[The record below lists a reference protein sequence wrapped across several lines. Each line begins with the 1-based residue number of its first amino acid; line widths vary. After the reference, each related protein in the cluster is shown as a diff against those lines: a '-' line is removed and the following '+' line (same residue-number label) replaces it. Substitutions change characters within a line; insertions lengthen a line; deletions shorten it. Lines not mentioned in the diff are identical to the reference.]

1 MPGTFRW
8 TRTVAAAALL
18 AGLLAACAEAPKPK
32 PVVASGPW
40 GAEIHDASRRFNIP
54 EEWIRA
60 VMHVESGGQTH
71 WKGGQP
77 ITSHAGAMG
86 LMQVMPGT
94 YDELRYVHGLGPDAY
109 EPRDNILAGAAYIRE
124 MYDLYGYP
132 GFLGAYNAGP
142 ERYRQYVEEGRPLP
156 RETERYMDIIAPQ
169 IAGIMPGQGGSDRMT
184 QYAAAQI
191 QQKVPA
197 PIRMAPI
204 PDGSSTRGT
213 TVVAAMKPIPDGSS
227 TRGTTVVAA
236 MQPIPDGSS
245 TRGTT
250 VVAAM
255 QPIPDGSSTRGT
267 TVVAAMQPIPDGSS
281 TVTASALPPVR
292 VVQQPG
298 VVRMQ
303 PIPDGTSTQVAAA
316 APAAVRP
323 AMPAP
328 VRMAPIPDGSTQVA
342 SAAPVVRPAPIRM
355 APIPDAPSVQVAAIA
370 PAPVPAARVA
380 VAPTRRMA
388 PIPDAPPVRVATSAK
403 PARAPA
409 LQQVADADVP
419 RRQANGLPTGWFVP
433 SAPGN

>member
-8 TRTVAAAALL
+8 TRTVAATALL

-94 YDELRYVHGLGPDAY
+94 YDELRYAHGLGPDAY

-204 PDGSSTRGT
+204 PDGSSRRNT
-213 TVVAAMKPIPDGSS
+213 TVVAAMQPIPDGSS
-227 TRGTTVVAA
+227 MRNTTVVAA

-245 TRGTT
+245 TRNST

-255 QPIPDGSSTRGT
+255 QPIPDGSS
-267 TVVAAMQPIPDGSS
+267 
-281 TVTASALPPVR
+281 TASALPPVR

-303 PIPDGTSTQVAAA
+303 PIPDGASTQVAAA
-316 APAAVRP
+316 APVARQVA
-323 AMPAP
+323 PAP

-342 SAAPVVRPAPIRM
+342 AAAPVARPAPIRM
-355 APIPDAPSVQVAAIA
+355 APIPDAPSAQIAAVA

-380 VAPTRRMA
+380 VAPTRMA
-388 PIPDAPPVRVATSAK
+388 PIPDAPPVRVASAAK

-409 LQQVADADVP
+409 LQQVADAAEP

>member
-8 TRTVAAAALL
+8 TRTVAATALL

-40 GAEIHDASRRFNIP
+40 GVEIHDASRRFNIP

-204 PDGSSTRGT
+204 PDGSSRRNT
-213 TVVAAMKPIPDGSS
+213 TVVAAMQPIPDGSS
-227 TRGTTVVAA
+227 MRSTTVVAA

-245 TRGTT
+245 TRN
-250 VVAAM
+250 
-255 QPIPDGSSTRGT
+255 T

-281 TVTASALPPVR
+281 TVIASALPPVR

-303 PIPDGTSTQVAAA
+303 PIPDGASTQVAAV
-316 APAAVRP
+316 APVARQVL
-323 AMPAP
+323 PAP

-342 SAAPVVRPAPIRM
+342 AAAPVVRPAPIRM
-355 APIPDAPSVQVAAIA
+355 APIPDAPSAQVATAV

-380 VAPTRRMA
+380 VAPTRMA
-388 PIPDAPPVRVATSAK
+388 PIPDAPPVRVAASAK

-409 LQQVADADVP
+409 LQQVADAGETP

>member
-1 MPGTFRW
+1 MPGTTRW
-8 TRTVAAAALL
+8 TRTVAATALL

-32 PVVASGPW
+32 PMVASGPW

-54 EEWIRA
+54 EQWIRA
-60 VMHVESGGQTH
+60 VMQVESNGQTH

-156 RETERYMDIIAPQ
+156 RETRRYMDIIAPQ
-169 IAGIMPGQGGSDRMT
+169 IAGIMPGQDGTDRMT

-197 PIRMAPI
+197 TIRMAPI
-204 PDGSSTRGT
+204 PDGSSRNT

-227 TRGTTVVAA
+227 TRNSVVVAAMQPIPDGSSTRSITVVAA

-245 TRGTT
+245 T
-250 VVAAM
+250 
-255 QPIPDGSSTRGT
+255 
-267 TVVAAMQPIPDGSS
+267 
-281 TVTASALPPVR
+281 ASALPPVR
-292 VVQQPG
+292 VVPQPG
-298 VVRMQ
+298 AVRMQ
-303 PIPDGTSTQVAAA
+303 PIPDGATTQVAAA
-316 APAAVRP
+316 APMARP
-323 AMPAP
+323 VAPAP
-328 VRMAPIPDGSTQVA
+328 VRMAPIPDGSTQI
-342 SAAPVVRPAPIRM
+342 AAATPAARPAPVRM
-355 APIPDAPSVQVAAIA
+355 APIPDRSTQVAAAA
-370 PAPVPAARVA
+370 PAPAPTARAA
-380 VAPTRRMA
+380 VAPTRMA
-388 PIPDAPPVRVATSAK
+388 PIPDAPPARLASAK
-403 PARAPA
+403 TGRAQPL
-409 LQQVADADVP
+409 LQQVADAGEP
-419 RRQANGLPTGWFVP
+419 RRQSNGLPTGWFVP
-433 SAPGN
+433 NAPGN

>member
-245 TRGTT
+245 T
-250 VVAAM
+250 
-255 QPIPDGSSTRGT
+255 
-267 TVVAAMQPIPDGSS
+267 
-281 TVTASALPPVR
+281 VTASALPPVR

>member
-8 TRTVAAAALL
+8 TRTVAATALL
-18 AGLLAACAEAPKPK
+18 AGLLAACAQAPKPK

-94 YDELRYVHGLGPDAY
+94 YDELRYAHGLGPDAY

-255 QPIPDGSSTRGT
+255 QPIPDGSST
-267 TVVAAMQPIPDGSS
+267 
-281 TVTASALPPVR
+281 ASMLPPVR

-303 PIPDGTSTQVAAA
+303 PIPDGAGTQVAAA
-316 APAAVRP
+316 APVVR
-323 AMPAP
+323 PAP

-342 SAAPVVRPAPIRM
+342 AAAPIVRPAMAAPVRM
-355 APIPDAPSVQVAAIA
+355 APIPDATAKAPAVETRVAAA
-370 PAPVPAARVA
+370 VPAPVARTA
-380 VAPTRRMA
+380 VAPTRMA
-388 PIPDAPPVRVATSAK
+388 PIPDAQPVRVAASAK

>member
-1 MPGTFRW
+1 MPGTTRW
-8 TRTVAAAALL
+8 TRTVAATALL

-40 GAEIHDASRRFNIP
+40 GVEIHDASRRFNIP
-54 EEWIRA
+54 EQWIRA
-60 VMHVESGGQTH
+60 VMQVESGGQTH

-94 YDELRYVHGLGPDAY
+94 YEELRYVHGLGGDAY
-109 EPRDNILAGAAYIRE
+109 EPRDNIMAGTAYLRE
-124 MYDLYGYP
+124 MYDLYGSP

-156 RETERYMDIIAPQ
+156 RETQRYMDIIGPQ
-169 IAGIMPGQGGSDRMT
+169 IAGIVPGRDGDTDRMT

-197 PIRMAPI
+197 TIRMAPI
-204 PDGSSTRGT
+204 PDGSSTRNT
-213 TVVAAMKPIPDGSS
+213 VVVAAMKPIPDGSS
-227 TRGTTVVAA
+227 VRN
-236 MQPIPDGSS
+236 
-245 TRGTT
+245 TT

-281 TVTASALPPVR
+281 TVTASVLPPVR
-292 VVQQPG
+292 VVPQPG

-303 PIPDGTSTQVAAA
+303 PIPDGTSTQMAAA
-316 APAAVRP
+316 APAARP
-323 AMPAP
+323 VAPAP

-342 SAAPVVRPAPIRM
+342 AATPVARPAPVRM
-355 APIPDAPSVQVAAIA
+355 APIPDAPAKVQAAPTQVAAAVSA
-370 PAPVPAARVA
+370 PAPAARVA
-380 VAPTRRMA
+380 VAPTRMA
-388 PIPDAPPVRVATSAK
+388 PIPDAPPARLASAK
-403 PARAPA
+403 VGRAQV
-409 LQQVADADVP
+409 QQVADAGEP
-419 RRQANGLPTGWFVP
+419 RRQANGLPSGWFVP
-433 SAPGN
+433 NAPGK

>member
-1 MPGTFRW
+1 M
-8 TRTVAAAALL
+8 
-18 AGLLAACAEAPKPK
+18 
-32 PVVASGPW
+32 VASGPW
-40 GAEIHDASRRFNIP
+40 GAEIHDASRRFDIP

-94 YDELRYVHGLGPDAY
+94 YDELRYAHGLGPDAY

-169 IAGIMPGQGGSDRMT
+169 IAGIMPGKGGTDRMT

-204 PDGSSTRGT
+204 PDGSSRRNT

-227 TRGTTVVAA
+227 MRNTTVVAA

-245 TRGTT
+245 TRHHRGRRD
-250 VVAAM
+250 AAD
-255 QPIPDGSSTRGT
+255 PGR
-267 TVVAAMQPIPDGSS
+267 VEHV
-281 TVTASALPPVR
+281 ASALPPVR

-303 PIPDGTSTQVAAA
+303 PIPDGASTQVATA
-316 APAAVRP
+316 APVARQVA
-323 AMPAP
+323 PAP

-342 SAAPVVRPAPIRM
+342 AAAPVVRPAPIRM
-355 APIPDAPSVQVAAIA
+355 APIPDAPAAQVAAAVPA
-370 PAPVPAARVA
+370 PAPAARAA
-380 VAPTRRMA
+380 VAPTRMA
-388 PIPDAPPVRVATSAK
+388 PIPDAPPVRVAAAAK
-403 PARAPA
+403 PARTPAP
-409 LQQVADADVP
+409 QQVADAGETP
-419 RRQANGLPTGWFVP
+419 RRQSNGLPTGWFVP

>member
-1 MPGTFRW
+1 MPGTIRW
-8 TRTVAAAALL
+8 TRTVAATALL

-94 YDELRYVHGLGPDAY
+94 YDELRYAHGLGPDAY

-184 QYAAAQI
+184 QYAANQI

-204 PDGSSTRGT
+204 PDGSSSRNT

-245 TRGTT
+245 TRGAT

-255 QPIPDGSSTRGT
+255 RPIPDGSS
-267 TVVAAMQPIPDGSS
+267 
-281 TVTASALPPVR
+281 TASALPPVR
-292 VVQQPG
+292 VVPQPG

-303 PIPDGTSTQVAAA
+303 PIPDGSTQVATA
-316 APAAVRP
+316 APVVR
-323 AMPAP
+323 PAP
-328 VRMAPIPDGSTQVA
+328 VRMAPIPDGRTQVA
-342 SAAPVVRPAPIRM
+342 AAAPVAVRPAMAAPVRM
-355 APIPDAPSVQVAAIA
+355 APIPDAPA
-370 PAPVPAARVA
+370 PGVRTA
-380 VAPTRRMA
+380 VAPTRMA
-388 PIPDAPPVRVATSAK
+388 PIPDAPPVRVASSAK
-403 PARAPA
+403 PTRAPA

>member
-1 MPGTFRW
+1 MPGTIRW
-8 TRTVAAAALL
+8 TRTVAATALL
-18 AGLLAACAEAPKPK
+18 AGLLAACAQAPKPK

-94 YDELRYVHGLGPDAY
+94 YDELRYAHGLGPDAY

-204 PDGSSTRGT
+204 PDGSSSRNA

-227 TRGTTVVAA
+227 TRGATVVAA

-245 TRGTT
+245 TRG
-250 VVAAM
+250 
-255 QPIPDGSSTRGT
+255 S

-281 TVTASALPPVR
+281 TVVASALPPVR

-303 PIPDGTSTQVAAA
+303 PIPDGASTQVAAA
-316 APAAVRP
+316 APVAR
-323 AMPAP
+323 PAP

-342 SAAPVVRPAPIRM
+342 AAAPVAVRPAMAAPVRM
-355 APIPDAPSVQVAAIA
+355 APIPDAPAAQVAAA
-370 PAPVPAARVA
+370 VPAPVARTA
-380 VAPTRRMA
+380 VAPTRMA
-388 PIPDAPPVRVATSAK
+388 PIPDAPPVRVAAAAK

>member
-40 GAEIHDASRRFNIP
+40 GVEIHDASRRFNIP

-94 YDELRYVHGLGPDAY
+94 YDELRYAHGLGPDAY

-204 PDGSSTRGT
+204 PDGSSSRN

-227 TRGTTVVAA
+227 TRGATVVAA

-245 TRGTT
+245 TRGST

-255 QPIPDGSSTRGT
+255 QPIPDGSST
-267 TVVAAMQPIPDGSS
+267 
-281 TVTASALPPVR
+281 ASMLPPVR

-303 PIPDGTSTQVAAA
+303 PIPDGAGTQVAAA
-316 APAAVRP
+316 APVARP
-323 AMPAP
+323 API
-328 VRMAPIPDGSTQVA
+328 RMAPIPDGSTQVA
-342 SAAPVVRPAPIRM
+342 AAAPRPAPIRM
-355 APIPDAPSVQVAAIA
+355 APIPDAPAAQVAAA
-370 PAPVPAARVA
+370 VPAPVARTA
-380 VAPTRRMA
+380 VAPTRMA
-388 PIPDAPPVRVATSAK
+388 PIPDAPPVRVAASAK

>member
-1 MPGTFRW
+1 MPGTLRW
-8 TRTVAAAALL
+8 TRTVAVTALL

-32 PVVASGPW
+32 PVVAYRGDW
-40 GAEIHDASRRFNIP
+40 GAEIHEASRKFNIP

-156 RETERYMDIIAPQ
+156 RETRRYMDIIAPQ
-169 IAGIMPGQGGSDRMT
+169 IAGILPGRDGTDRMT
-184 QYAAAQI
+184 QYAANVI

-204 PDGSSTRGT
+204 PDGSSSRNT

-227 TRGTTVVAA
+227 TRNTTVVAA

-245 TRGTT
+245 TRG
-250 VVAAM
+250 
-255 QPIPDGSSTRGT
+255 S

-281 TVTASALPPVR
+281 TVAASALPPVR

-303 PIPDGTSTQVAAA
+303 PIPDGATQVAAA
-316 APAAVRP
+316 PAARAV
-323 AMPAP
+323 APAP

-342 SAAPVVRPAPIRM
+342 AAAPAARTAAPAPVRM
-355 APIPDAPSVQVAAIA
+355 APIPDV
-370 PAPVPAARVA
+370 PAPAARAA
-380 VAPTRRMA
+380 VAPTRMA
-388 PIPDAPPVRVATSAK
+388 PIPDAPPVRLASAK
-403 PARAPA
+403 TGRAQPV
-409 LQQVADADVP
+409 QQVADAGEP

-433 SAPGN
+433 SASGN

>member
-1 MPGTFRW
+1 MPGTTRW
-8 TRTVAAAALL
+8 TRTVAATALL

-32 PVVASGPW
+32 PMVASGPW
-40 GAEIHDASRRFNIP
+40 GAEIQNASHRFNIP
-54 EEWIRA
+54 EQWIRA
-60 VMHVESGGQTH
+60 VMQVESNGQTH

-94 YDELRYVHGLGPDAY
+94 YDELRYVHGLGADAY
-109 EPRDNILAGAAYIRE
+109 EPSDNILAGAAYIRE

-169 IAGIMPGQGGSDRMT
+169 IAGIMPGQGGTDRMT

-197 PIRMAPI
+197 TIRMAPI
-204 PDGSSTRGT
+204 PDGSSRTT

-227 TRGTTVVAA
+227 TRT
-236 MQPIPDGSS
+236 
-245 TRGTT
+245 
-250 VVAAM
+250 
-255 QPIPDGSSTRGT
+255 T

-292 VVQQPG
+292 VVPQPG
-298 VVRMQ
+298 AVRMQ
-303 PIPDGTSTQVAAA
+303 PIPDATTQVAAA
-316 APAAVRP
+316 APVARPVVPAPVRMAPIPDGSSQVAAATP
-323 AMPAP
+323 AARPAP

-342 SAAPVVRPAPIRM
+342 SAAP
-355 APIPDAPSVQVAAIA
+355 A
-370 PAPVPAARVA
+370 PAPVARTA
-380 VAPTRRMA
+380 VAPTRMA
-388 PIPDAPPVRVATSAK
+388 PIPDAPPARLASAK
-403 PARAPA
+403 TGRAQPL
-409 LQQVADADVP
+409 LQQVADVGEP
-419 RRQANGLPTGWFVP
+419 RRQTNGLPSGWFVP
-433 SAPGN
+433 NAPGK

>member
-1 MPGTFRW
+1 MPGTIRW
-8 TRTVAAAALL
+8 TRMVAATALL

-32 PVVASGPW
+32 PFVASGPW
-40 GAEIHDASRRFNIP
+40 GVEIHDASRRFDIP

-94 YDELRYVHGLGPDAY
+94 YDELRYSHGLGPDAY

-204 PDGSSTRGT
+204 PDGSSR
-213 TVVAAMKPIPDGSS
+213 
-227 TRGTTVVAA
+227 RNTTVVAA

-245 TRGTT
+245 MRNTT

-255 QPIPDGSSTRGT
+255 RPIPDGSSTRNT

-281 TVTASALPPVR
+281 TVVASVLPPVR
-292 VVQQPG
+292 VVPQPG

-303 PIPDGTSTQVAAA
+303 PIPDGATQVAAA
-316 APAAVRP
+316 APVARQVA
-323 AMPAP
+323 PAP

-342 SAAPVVRPAPIRM
+342 AAAPVVRPAPVRM
-355 APIPDAPSVQVAAIA
+355 APIPD
-370 PAPVPAARVA
+370 VPTPRAA
-380 VAPTRRMA
+380 VAPTRMA
-388 PIPDAPPVRVATSAK
+388 PIPDAPPVRVAASAK

-409 LQQVADADVP
+409 PQQVADAGEP
-419 RRQANGLPTGWFVP
+419 RRQSNGLPTGWFVP

>member
-8 TRTVAAAALL
+8 TRTVAATALL

-32 PVVASGPW
+32 PAVVASGPW
-40 GAEIHDASRRFNIP
+40 GAEIHDASRRFDIP

-77 ITSHAGAMG
+77 ITSTAGAMG

-169 IAGIMPGQGGSDRMT
+169 IAGIMPGKGGTDRMT

-204 PDGSSTRGT
+204 PDGSSSRNT

-227 TRGTTVVAA
+227 MRN
-236 MQPIPDGSS
+236 
-245 TRGTT
+245 TT

-281 TVTASALPPVR
+281 TVVASTLPPVR
-292 VVQQPG
+292 VIQQPG

-303 PIPDGTSTQVAAA
+303 PIPDAGIRVAAA
-316 APAAVRP
+316 APVARQVA
-323 AMPAP
+323 PAP

-342 SAAPVVRPAPIRM
+342 AAAPVVRPAPVRM
-355 APIPDAPSVQVAAIA
+355 APIPDAPAQVAAAVRA
-370 PAPVPAARVA
+370 PAPAARVA
-380 VAPTRRMA
+380 VAPTRMA
-388 PIPDAPPVRVATSAK
+388 PIPDAPPVRVAAAAK

-409 LQQVADADVP
+409 LQQVADAGETP
-419 RRQANGLPTGWFVP
+419 RRQANGLPSGWFVP

>member
-1 MPGTFRW
+1 MPGTTRW
-8 TRTVAAAALL
+8 TRTVAATALL

-40 GAEIHDASRRFNIP
+40 GVEIQDASRRFNIP
-54 EEWIRA
+54 EQWIRA
-60 VMHVESGGQTH
+60 VMQVESGGQTH

-94 YDELRYVHGLGPDAY
+94 YDELRYAHGLGPDAY

-169 IAGIMPGQGGSDRMT
+169 IAGIMPGQGGGTDRMT
-184 QYAAAQI
+184 QYAANVI
-191 QQKVPA
+191 VQKVPA

-204 PDGSSTRGT
+204 PDGSSTRNT

-227 TRGTTVVAA
+227 TRNTTVVAA

-245 TRGTT
+245 TRG
-250 VVAAM
+250 
-255 QPIPDGSSTRGT
+255 S

-281 TVTASALPPVR
+281 TVVASALPPVR
-292 VVQQPG
+292 VVPQPG
-298 VVRMQ
+298 AVQMQ
-303 PIPDGTSTQVAAA
+303 PIPAAAPTQVAAA
-316 APAAVRP
+316 PVARPAA
-323 AMPAP
+323 PAP

-342 SAAPVVRPAPIRM
+342 AAAPAARPAPIRM
-355 APIPDAPSVQVAAIA
+355 APIPDGSTQVAAVVPA
-370 PAPVPAARVA
+370 PAPAARAA
-380 VAPTRRMA
+380 VAPTRMA
-388 PIPDAPPVRVATSAK
+388 PIPDAPPARLASAK
-403 PARAPA
+403 TGRAQPV
-409 LQQVADADVP
+409 QQVADAGEP
-419 RRQANGLPTGWFVP
+419 RRQANGLPSGWFVP
-433 SAPGN
+433 NAPGN

>member
-8 TRTVAAAALL
+8 TRTVAATALL

-32 PVVASGPW
+32 PAVVASGPW
-40 GAEIHDASRRFNIP
+40 GAEIHDASRRFDIP

-60 VMHVESGGQTH
+60 VMHVESGGRTH

-169 IAGIMPGQGGSDRMT
+169 IAGIMPGKGGTDRMT

-191 QQKVPA
+191 RQKVPA

-204 PDGSSTRGT
+204 PDGSSSRNT

-227 TRGTTVVAA
+227 MRSTTVVAA

-245 TRGTT
+245 TRNTT

-255 QPIPDGSSTRGT
+255 QPIQDGSS
-267 TVVAAMQPIPDGSS
+267 
-281 TVTASALPPVR
+281 TASALPPVR

-303 PIPDGTSTQVAAA
+303 PIPDAGIQVAAA
-316 APAAVRP
+316 APVARQVA
-323 AMPAP
+323 PAP

-342 SAAPVVRPAPIRM
+342 AAAPVARPAAPASVRM
-355 APIPDAPSVQVAAIA
+355 APIPDAPTPRA
-370 PAPVPAARVA
+370 A
-380 VAPTRRMA
+380 VAPTRMA
-388 PIPDAPPVRVATSAK
+388 PIPDAPPVRVAAAAK
-403 PARAPA
+403 PVRAPA
-409 LQQVADADVP
+409 LQQVADAGETP
-419 RRQANGLPTGWFVP
+419 RRQANGLPSGWFVP

>member
-1 MPGTFRW
+1 MPGTIRW
-8 TRTVAAAALL
+8 TRTVAATALL
-18 AGLLAACAEAPKPK
+18 AGLLAGCAQAPKPK

-40 GAEIHDASRRFNIP
+40 GVEIHDASRRFNVP

-77 ITSHAGAMG
+77 ITSTAGAMG

-169 IAGIMPGQGGSDRMT
+169 IAGIMPGQGGTDRMT

-204 PDGSSTRGT
+204 PDGSSSRNT

-227 TRGTTVVAA
+227 TRGATVVAA

-245 TRGTT
+245 TRGST

-255 QPIPDGSSTRGT
+255 QPIPG
-267 TVVAAMQPIPDGSS
+267 GSS
-281 TVTASALPPVR
+281 TVVASTLPPVR
-292 VVQQPG
+292 VVPQPG

-303 PIPDGTSTQVAAA
+303 PIPDGSTQVAAA
-316 APAAVRP
+316 APVVR
-323 AMPAP
+323 PAP

-342 SAAPVVRPAPIRM
+342 AAAPVARPAVAAPVRM
-355 APIPDAPSVQVAAIA
+355 APIPDAPAKAPAVETRVAAA
-370 PAPVPAARVA
+370 VPAPAARTA
-380 VAPTRRMA
+380 VAPTRMA
-388 PIPDAPPVRVATSAK
+388 PIPDAPPVRVAASAK

-409 LQQVADADVP
+409 LQQVADADMPP